1 MERRHSPVRR
11 NITFALSI
19 CVAVMALFCG
29 FVVPRQAQAQVRGLY
44 TPGLNATNSGN
55 LPEPGFTYVN
65 VFQNYSFN
73 TLKGPNGN
81 RIPVNGTLS
90 VFADQNLFVWVS
102 PKEILGGANFAAL
115 VDLPIANASL
125 SGATIGAVA
134 GGGGFADSYYQPFT
148 LGWKFKRAE
157 IQAAYGFMAP
167 TGRFNPG
174 ATNNIGAGYWGH
186 FLTSGQTVYL
196 TENKGTAVSAYEAY
210 EFHTTQKGT
219 DIHPGQTLD
228 LDYSL
233 TQVIPLQK
241 DMKTL
246 LQVGLIGYGQWQT
259 TSRSGP
265 NIDPADASLRK
276 YRVNSLGAVGNVILP
291 SRKVILGFKWFGELG
306 NSSTV
311 QGHSLQISGAITF

>member
-1 MERRHSPVRR
+1 MTKSPGLESIISV
-11 NITFALSI
+11 ALR
-19 CVAVMALFCG
+19 VAFWA
-29 FVVPRQAQAQVRGLY
+29 VVGLGHAQAQVRGVYPL
-44 TPGLNATNSGN
+44 GMSATNSGVT
-55 LPEPGFTYVN
+55 PESGFTYSN
-65 VFQNYSFN
+65 MFLIYSRSQ
-73 TLKGPNGN
+73 LKGPNGEVLVTGN
-81 RIPVNGTLS
+81 NS
-90 VFADQNLFVWVS
+90 VIMDMNSLVWVS
-102 PKEILGGANFAAL
+102 KKKILRGAKF
-115 VDLPIANASL
+115 SL
-125 SGATIGAVA
+125 SATLPFANNSLTSDVVGPIS

-148 LGWKFKRAE
+148 LGWKFKRAD

-174 ATNNIGAGYWGH
+174 ASNNIGAGYWGH
-186 FLTSGQTVYL
+186 FVTSGQTVYL

-265 NIDPADASLRK
+265 NIDPAIASQTK

-291 SRKVILGFKWFGELG
+291 GRKVIVGFKWFGEFG
-306 NSSTV
+306 NSTTV